1 MELAAAPPPDSLSV
15 TAPQSRGPPSA
26 VRPPGAR
33 DGDASPTVAP
43 FDLLLQMLGSA
54 LPAGQTLPT
63 GGSGLPGV
71 DASACSGA
79 PAAPAASAATAP
91 ATLPRAGAPAQP
103 APTDL
108 ADLLRLALARAA
120 AAPTP
125 TPAPADASTP
135 TDAASCATTTAPAA
149 ALPPAQAQ
157 ASSAAAP
164 IDLAALLGG
173 AESAQAPAAPV
184 AVLDNAS
191 RTRAATD
198 APRRAAA
205 SVTSPADRAA
215 ELANELAS
223 ADTSLQRA
231 ADTQGPV
238 VAPVAQAVAT
248 KGTSLD
254 DALPL
259 AVTPTAGADASA
271 APALP
276 LAHAPAPAHA
286 PSAAPAQS
294 ATPQGF
300 GDAVDTTSTRWHET
314 LANRIQWLVDHDVGE
329 AKIKLNPP
337 ELGAL
342 DVKIS
347 LADDKTFVQMTAHS
361 ASARDELSQGLPR
374 LRELLSAGGLEL
386 GGATVSG
393 GHDERGAFGSGVP
406 QPVSRVAAFASGAAE
421 ASPDAPRPRLGSSA
435 AVIDTFA

>member
-1 MELAAAPPPDSLSV
+1 MELATAPPPDLSSV
-15 TAPQSRGPPSA
+15 AAPLSRGPPGA
-26 VRPPGAR
+26 ARPPGAR
-33 DGDASPTVAP
+33 DSDTSPAVAP
-43 FDLLLQMLGSA
+43 FDLLLQLLGSA

-79 PAAPAASAATAP
+79 PAAPAASTATSP
-91 ATLPRAGAPAQP
+91 ATLPSASASTQP

-108 ADLLRLALARAA
+108 AELLRLALARAGA
-120 AAPTP
+120 AP

-135 TDAASCATTTAPAA
+135 TDAASSATTTAPAA

-157 ASSAAAP
+157 ASGAAAP

-231 ADTQGPV
+231 PDSQAPV

-259 AVTPTAGADASA
+259 AVTPTTGADASA

-276 LAHAPAPAHA
+276 LVHAPAPAHA
-286 PSAAPAQS
+286 PSAAAAQS

-406 QPVSRVAAFASGAAE
+406 QPISRVAAFASGAAE